1 MTDNSITLEDKAQ
14 RFVFDNTDIRGEV
27 ITLNESLH
35 SALEAHAYPESVSK
49 LLGEMATCALLLST
63 TLKFEGVMTLQA
75 RSEGPL
81 RLMVVECTHN
91 RTFRALARFDESAIL
106 TGDINELMPNG
117 QLVVTIDPDKGK
129 RYQGII
135 PMEHDSLA
143 SCFEAYFNQSE
154 QLPTRLW
161 MSSNGKQASGLLLQA
176 LPPHEE
182 KDARQRDESWNRITV
197 LANTITEEEQLTL
210 DIETQLTRLFHE
222 ETVRL
227 FDAET
232 IRFDCTCSRE
242 RTANALFN
250 LKREEV
256 DQILEE
262 EGDINMDCHFCSS
275 RYTFTPA
282 DVDALFGDQPG
293 SKPNQASGHTLH

>member
-1 MTDNSITLEDKAQ
+1 MTDNSITFEDKAQ
-14 RFVFDNTDIRGEV
+14 RFVFDNTDIRGEA
-27 ITLNESLH
+27 ITLNESLQT
-35 SALEAHAYPESVSK
+35 ALEAHAYPEAVSK

-81 RLMVVECTHN
+81 RLLVVECTHN
-91 RTFRALARFDESAIL
+91 RTFRALARFDETAEL
-106 TGDINELMPNG
+106 TGDMHELMPQG
-117 QLVVTIDPDKGK
+117 QIVVTVDPDKGK

-135 PMEHDSLA
+135 PMENDSLA
-143 SCFEAYFNQSE
+143 GCFESYFSQSE

-161 MSSNGKQASGLLLQA
+161 LSSNGKQASGLLLQA
-176 LPPHEE
+176 LPAHEE
-182 KDARQRDESWNRITV
+182 QDAAKREESWNRVTV

-210 DIETQLTRLFHE
+210 NIETQLARLFHE

-232 IRFDCTCSRE
+232 VKFNCSCSRE
-242 RTANALFN
+242 RTAAALFN

-256 DQILEE
+256 NQILEE
-262 EGDINMDCHFCSS
+262 EGDINMDCHFCSR

-282 DVDALFGDQPG
+282 DVETLFGGNPEQG
-293 SKPNQASGHTLH
+293 SSHTLH